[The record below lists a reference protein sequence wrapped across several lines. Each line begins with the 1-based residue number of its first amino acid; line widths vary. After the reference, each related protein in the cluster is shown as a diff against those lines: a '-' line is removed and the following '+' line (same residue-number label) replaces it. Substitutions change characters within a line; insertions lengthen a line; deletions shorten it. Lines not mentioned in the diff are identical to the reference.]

1 MAESADPSCTQLR
14 CYLPVFQAI
23 LVFTKV
29 VPPYFATRTPALNRG
44 EGSKNIYL
52 RHQKKSSP
60 GIPCFLWP
68 LQQFGDKTEHFCGIC
83 IVLEVE
89 PLARKVFCKTLDLE
103 IEHSHFSTLP
113 FRQHLQHFGVRIFDF
128 RWLL

>member
-29 VPPYFATRTPALNRG
+29 VPPYFATRTPALNRD

-52 RHQKKSSP
+52 RHQKKIFPWNPLFSMALATVWRQNRA
-60 GIPCFLWP
+60 FLWY
-68 LQQFGDKTEHFCGIC
+68 LHRFGSGASRPQGFC
-83 IVLEVE
+83 
-89 PLARKVFCKTLDLE
+89 RTLDLE
-103 IEHSHFSTLP
+103 IEHSQGSTLP